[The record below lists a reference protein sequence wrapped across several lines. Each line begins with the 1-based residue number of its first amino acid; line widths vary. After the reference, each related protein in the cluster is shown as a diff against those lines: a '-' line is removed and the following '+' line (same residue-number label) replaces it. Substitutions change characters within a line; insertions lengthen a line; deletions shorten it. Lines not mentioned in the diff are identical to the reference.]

1 MAPLYRR
8 ATATGNHV
16 CNFDI
21 IIVERNGMHSEVEIA
36 VVDECSV
43 LGRFAIEFRGF
54 KKFRFFAYRRS
65 RRGTL

>member
-1 MAPLYRR
+1 
-8 ATATGNHV
+8 
-16 CNFDI
+16 
-21 IIVERNGMHSEVEIA
+21 MHSEVEIA